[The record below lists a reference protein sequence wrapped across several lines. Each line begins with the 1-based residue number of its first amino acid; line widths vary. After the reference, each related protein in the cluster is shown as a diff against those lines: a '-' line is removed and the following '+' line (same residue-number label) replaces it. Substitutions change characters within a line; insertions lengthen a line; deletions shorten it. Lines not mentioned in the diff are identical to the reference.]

1 MVSPILF
8 NDVELDPNNK
18 HTQGLYYKSAAI
30 GDFPGT
36 LDTLADDVFFEISG
50 DPAILPFAGR
60 WEGKDNVKKLFS
72 VFGSSF
78 RLLNLTET
86 DVVESD
92 SVSYSFNDESF
103 YVYETGIYYRVPVL
117 HIMSFDSDN
126 KISSLVNIHDTSTA
140 YQAFKSFPASLVPI
154 SPKIAPP
161 SDCPALDDAYLAD
174 LSVSLI
180 KAIFT
185 GETSSSLFS
194 ESLTL
199 YIPGLQ
205 DRDKIA
211 GVWTLDE
218 LKNVYPERINKLNKF
233 SSSPSIHS
241 ITKSLNRLA
250 IRGSHGFSSE
260 NPWVIL
266 VAIDSNNLCTQAS
279 LYFDFQFSL

>member
-1 MVSPILF
+1 MASLVLF
-8 NDVELDPNNK
+8 NDVQLDHNNQ
-18 HTQGLYYKSAAI
+18 HTQSLYYKSAAI

-60 WEGKDNVKKLFS
+60 WEGKENVKKLFS
-72 VFGSSF
+72 AFGSSF

-103 YVYETGIYYRVPVL
+103 YVYETGFYYRVPVL
-117 HIMSFDSDN
+117 HIMNFNSDH

-140 YQAFKSFPASLVPI
+140 NQAFKSLASSLVAI
-154 SPKIAPP
+154 SPKISPT
-161 SDCPALDDAYLAD
+161 SDGLVLEDSYLSD
-174 LSVSLI
+174 LSDSLI
-180 KAIFT
+180 KAIFS
-185 GETSSSLFS
+185 GETSSSFFA
-194 ESLTL
+194 ENLTL

-205 DRDKIA
+205 DRDMIS

-218 LKNVYPERINKLNKF
+218 LKKVYPERINKLNKF

-241 ITKSLNRLA
+241 ITKSANRLA
-250 IRGSHGFSSE
+250 IRGSGGFSSG

-266 VAIDSNNLCTQAS
+266 AAIDSNSLCNQAS

>member
-1 MVSPILF
+1 MTSPVVF
-8 NDVELDPNNK
+8 NDVQLNPNNQN
-18 HTQGLYYKSAAI
+18 TQLLYYKSAAT

-50 DPAILPFAGR
+50 DSAILPFSGR

-72 VFGSSF
+72 TFGSSF

-103 YVYETGIYYRVPVL
+103 YVYQTGVYYRVPVL
-117 HIMSFDSDN
+117 HIMSFNSEK

-140 YQAFKSFPASLVPI
+140 KQAFKGFPSSLVPI
-154 SPKIAPP
+154 SPKIALP
-161 SDCPALDDAYLAD
+161 SDRLVLDDSYLVD
-174 LSVSLI
+174 LSASLV
-180 KAIFT
+180 KAIFS
-185 GETSSSLFS
+185 GETSSSFFS
-194 ESLTL
+194 DNLTL

-205 DRDKIA
+205 DRDKVA

-218 LKNVYPERINKLNKF
+218 LKNVYPERVNTLNRF
-233 SSSPSIHS
+233 GASPSIHS
-241 ITKSLNRLA
+241 ITKSANRLA
-250 IRGSHGFSSE
+250 IRGSGGFSSD
-260 NPWVIL
+260 NPWVVL
-266 VAIDSNNLCTQAS
+266 AAIDSNSLCYQAS